1 MYNNEAALR
10 NIVGKYPT
18 YMRPP
23 YSSCSG
29 SCPATMGE
37 LGYHIIYFD
46 VDTDDYN
53 QDTPSTIVN
62 AVNNF
67 NKPID
72 GTSPNTQ
79 DFLVIAHDIHQNTAD
94 TLVQAMLDT
103 IKKNNYKG
111 MPPPPLPPLL
121 ALSTIDQLPVGC
133 GLTSDF

>member
-1 MYNNEAALR
+1 
-10 NIVGKYPT
+10 
-18 YMRPP
+18 
-23 YSSCSG
+23 
-29 SCPATMGE
+29 MGD

-111 MPPPPLPPLL
+111 MPPPPSPPLL
-121 ALSTIDQLPVGC
+121 ALSTIE
-133 GLTSDF
+133 